1 MRKMALIL
9 IIFLISPLSFTL
21 AQEKPLV
28 IASIAPIGEIVREA
42 FGESVQVE
50 YLVPPGVDPHQYQL
64 TPEQIEKIQKAD
76 VIVTIG
82 HLPAEEKIGELEK
95 EGILKGEVLG
105 IEDYQRYGFR
115 YLPER
120 WYNNKYNPHGIWL
133 DPYNAL
139 AIAEATKE
147 ALKTRYSGQNIFEAQ
162 YSLFKAKVET
172 IILTYQKMNLSEK
185 QAIIELPS
193 QQYALEWMG
202 IEVIASIKPEE
213 EIPAKSVDELLE
225 MVKTVDVIVYSAD
238 SPESLKNA
246 VLELSRK
253 TGVPTIGISTIWSEK
268 EYTEVLIQNSANI
281 VSAFRTYVPQEVPS
295 QQRLNITYIILAFIV
310 GVTLGTAFGVII
322 KK

>member
-1 MRKMALIL
+1 MRKMVLIL

-28 IASIAPIGEIVREA
+28 ITSIAPIAEIVRET

-82 HLPAEEKIGELEK
+82 HLPLEEKIEELEK

-147 ALKTRYSGQNIFEAQ
+147 ALKTHYSGQNIFEAQ

-193 QQYALEWMG
+193 QQYALEWIG

-225 MVKTVDVIVYSAD
+225 MVKTVDVIVYSTD

-295 QQRLNITYIILAFIV
+295 QQSLNTTYIILAFIV

>member
-28 IASIAPIGEIVREA
+28 ITSIAPIAEIVREA

-82 HLPAEEKIGELEK
+82 HLPVEEKIEELEK

-147 ALKTRYSGQNIFEAQ
+147 ALKSRYSGQNIFEAQ

-172 IILTYQKMNLSEK
+172 IILAYQKMNLSEK

-246 VLELSRK
+246 ALELSRK

-295 QQRLNITYIILAFIV
+295 QQSLNITYIILAFIV

>member
-1 MRKMALIL
+1 MRKMVLIL

-28 IASIAPIGEIVREA
+28 ITSIAPIAEIVRET

-193 QQYALEWMG
+193 QQYALEWIG

-225 MVKTVDVIVYSAD
+225 MVKTVDVIVYSTD

-295 QQRLNITYIILAFIV
+295 QQSLNTTYIILAFIV

>member
-1 MRKMALIL
+1 MRKMVLIL

-28 IASIAPIGEIVREA
+28 ITSIAPIAEIVREA

-172 IILTYQKMNLSEK
+172 IILAYQKMNLSEK

-225 MVKTVDVIVYSAD
+225 MVKTVDVIVYSTD

-295 QQRLNITYIILAFIV
+295 QQSLNTTYIILAFIV

>member
-1 MRKMALIL
+1 MRKMVLIL

-28 IASIAPIGEIVREA
+28 ITSIAPIAEIVREA

-82 HLPAEEKIGELEK
+82 HLPLEEKIEELEK

-147 ALKTRYSGQNIFEAQ
+147 ALKTHYSGQNIFEAQ

-193 QQYALEWMG
+193 QQYTLEWIG

-225 MVKTVDVIVYSAD
+225 MVKTVDVIVYSTD

-295 QQRLNITYIILAFIV
+295 QQSLNTTYIILAFIV

>member
-28 IASIAPIGEIVREA
+28 IASIAPIAEIVREA

-50 YLVPPGVDPHQYQL
+50 YLVPPGVDSHQSQL

-82 HLPAEEKIGELEK
+82 HLPVEEKIEELEK
-95 EGILKGEVLG
+95 EGILKGKVLG

-147 ALKTRYSGQNIFEAQ
+147 ALKSRYSGQNIFEAQ
-162 YSLFKAKVET
+162 YSLFKAKVEA
-172 IILTYQKMNLSEK
+172 IILAYQKMNLSEK

-225 MVKTVDVIVYSAD
+225 IVKTVDVIVYSAD

-246 VLELSRK
+246 ALELSRK

-295 QQRLNITYIILAFIV
+295 QQSLNITYIILAFIV

>member
-1 MRKMALIL
+1 MRKMVLIL

-28 IASIAPIGEIVREA
+28 ITSIAPIAEIVREA

-82 HLPAEEKIGELEK
+82 HLPLEEKIEELEK

-147 ALKTRYSGQNIFEAQ
+147 ALKTHYSGQNIFEAQ

-172 IILTYQKMNLSEK
+172 IILTYQKMNLNEK

-193 QQYALEWMG
+193 QQYTLEWIG

-225 MVKTVDVIVYSAD
+225 MVKTVDVIVYSTD

-295 QQRLNITYIILAFIV
+295 QQSLNTTYIILAFIV

>member
-28 IASIAPIGEIVREA
+28 ITSIAPIAEIVREA

-172 IILTYQKMNLSEK
+172 IILAYQKMNLSEK

-225 MVKTVDVIVYSAD
+225 IVKTVDVIVYSAD

-246 VLELSRK
+246 ALELSRK

-295 QQRLNITYIILAFIV
+295 QQSLNITYIILAFIV

>member
-1 MRKMALIL
+1 MRKMVLIL

-28 IASIAPIGEIVREA
+28 ITSIAPIAEIVRET

-82 HLPAEEKIGELEK
+82 HLPLEEKIEELEK

-147 ALKTRYSGQNIFEAQ
+147 ALKTHYSGQNIFEAQ

-225 MVKTVDVIVYSAD
+225 MVKTVDVIVYSTD

-295 QQRLNITYIILAFIV
+295 QQSLNTTYIILAFIV

>member
-1 MRKMALIL
+1 
-9 IIFLISPLSFTL
+9 
-21 AQEKPLV
+21 
-28 IASIAPIGEIVREA
+28 
-42 FGESVQVE
+42 
-50 YLVPPGVDPHQYQL
+50 
-64 TPEQIEKIQKAD
+64 QIEKIQKAD

-82 HLPAEEKIGELEK
+82 HLPLEEKIEELEK

-172 IILTYQKMNLSEK
+172 IILAYQKMNLSEK

-225 MVKTVDVIVYSAD
+225 MVKTVDVIVYSTN

-295 QQRLNITYIILAFIV
+295 QQSLNTTYIILAFIV

>member
-1 MRKMALIL
+1 ML
-9 IIFLISPLSFTL
+9 IIFLMSPLSFTL

-28 IASIAPIGEIVREA
+28 ITSIAPIAEIVRET

-82 HLPAEEKIGELEK
+82 HLPLEEKIEELEK

-147 ALKTRYSGQNIFEAQ
+147 ALKTHYSGQNIFEAQ

-193 QQYALEWMG
+193 QQYALEWIG

-225 MVKTVDVIVYSAD
+225 MVKTVDVIVYSTD

-295 QQRLNITYIILAFIV
+295 QQSLNTTYIILAFIV

>member
-28 IASIAPIGEIVREA
+28 ITSIAPIAEIVREA

-82 HLPAEEKIGELEK
+82 HLPLEEKIEELEK
-95 EGILKGEVLG
+95 EGILKGKVLG

-172 IILTYQKMNLSEK
+172 IILAYQKMNLSEK

-295 QQRLNITYIILAFIV
+295 QQSLNITYIILAFIV

>member
-1 MRKMALIL
+1 M
-9 IIFLISPLSFTL
+9 SPLSFTL

-28 IASIAPIGEIVREA
+28 ITSIAPIAEIVRET

-82 HLPAEEKIGELEK
+82 HLPLEEKIEELEK

-147 ALKTRYSGQNIFEAQ
+147 ALKTHYSGQNIFEAQ

-193 QQYALEWMG
+193 QQYALEWIG

-225 MVKTVDVIVYSAD
+225 MVKTVDVIVYSTD

-295 QQRLNITYIILAFIV
+295 QQSLNTTYIILAFIV

>member
-1 MRKMALIL
+1 MRKMVLIL

-28 IASIAPIGEIVREA
+28 ITSIAPIAEIVREA

-82 HLPAEEKIGELEK
+82 HLPVEEKIEELEK
-95 EGILKGEVLG
+95 EGILKGKVLG

-172 IILTYQKMNLSEK
+172 IILAYQKMNSSEK

-253 TGVPTIGISTIWSEK
+253 TGVPTIGISTIWSGK

-295 QQRLNITYIILAFIV
+295 QQSLNITYIILAFIV

>member
-28 IASIAPIGEIVREA
+28 ITSIAPIAEIVREA

-82 HLPAEEKIGELEK
+82 HLPVEEKIEELEK

-172 IILTYQKMNLSEK
+172 IILAYQKMNLSEK

-295 QQRLNITYIILAFIV
+295 QQSLNITYIILAFIV

>member
-1 MRKMALIL
+1 MRKMVLIL

-28 IASIAPIGEIVREA
+28 ITSIAPIAEIVREA

-82 HLPAEEKIGELEK
+82 HLPLEEKIEELEK

-147 ALKTRYSGQNIFEAQ
+147 ALKTHYSGQNIFEAQ

-193 QQYALEWMG
+193 QQYALEWIG

-225 MVKTVDVIVYSAD
+225 MVKTVDVIVYSTD

-295 QQRLNITYIILAFIV
+295 QQSLNTTYIILTFIV

>member
-28 IASIAPIGEIVREA
+28 ITSIAPIAEIVREA

-172 IILTYQKMNLSEK
+172 IILAYQKMNLSEK

-295 QQRLNITYIILAFIV
+295 QQSLNITYIILAFIV

>member
-28 IASIAPIGEIVREA
+28 ITSIAPIAEIVRET

-133 DPYNAL
+133 DPYNGL

-172 IILTYQKMNLSEK
+172 IILAYQKMNLSEK

-295 QQRLNITYIILAFIV
+295 QQSLNTTYIILAFIV

>member
-1 MRKMALIL
+1 MRKMVLIL

-28 IASIAPIGEIVREA
+28 ITSIAPIAEIVREA

-82 HLPAEEKIGELEK
+82 HLPLEEKIEELEK

-147 ALKTRYSGQNIFEAQ
+147 ALKTHYSGQNIFEAQ

-225 MVKTVDVIVYSAD
+225 IVKTVDVIVYSAD

-295 QQRLNITYIILAFIV
+295 QQSLNTTYIILAFIV

>member
-1 MRKMALIL
+1 MRKMVLIL

-28 IASIAPIGEIVREA
+28 IASIAPIAEIVREA

-50 YLVPPGVDPHQYQL
+50 YLVPPGVDSHQSQL

-82 HLPAEEKIGELEK
+82 HLPVEEKIEELEK
-95 EGILKGEVLG
+95 EGILKGKVLG

-147 ALKTRYSGQNIFEAQ
+147 ALKSRYSGQNIFEAQ

-172 IILTYQKMNLSEK
+172 IILAYQKMNLSEK

-225 MVKTVDVIVYSAD
+225 IVKTVDVIVYSAD

-246 VLELSRK
+246 ALELSRK

-295 QQRLNITYIILAFIV
+295 QQSLNITYIILAFIV

>member
-1 MRKMALIL
+1 MRKMVLIL

-28 IASIAPIGEIVREA
+28 ITSIAPIAEIVREA

-82 HLPAEEKIGELEK
+82 HLPLEEKIEELEK

-147 ALKTRYSGQNIFEAQ
+147 ALKTHYSGQNIFEAQ

-172 IILTYQKMNLSEK
+172 IILTYQKMNLNEK

-193 QQYALEWMG
+193 QQYTLEWIG

-225 MVKTVDVIVYSAD
+225 MVKTVDVIVYSTD

-295 QQRLNITYIILAFIV
+295 QQSLNTTYIILTFIV

>member
-28 IASIAPIGEIVREA
+28 ITSIAPIAEIVREA

-147 ALKTRYSGQNIFEAQ
+147 ALKSRYSGQNIFEAQ

-225 MVKTVDVIVYSAD
+225 IVKTVDVIVYSAD

-246 VLELSRK
+246 ALELSRK

-281 VSAFRTYVPQEVPS
+281 VSAFRTYVPQEVPL
-295 QQRLNITYIILAFIV
+295 QQSLNITYIILAFIV

>member
-1 MRKMALIL
+1 MRKMVLIL

-28 IASIAPIGEIVREA
+28 ITSIAPIAEIVREA

-82 HLPAEEKIGELEK
+82 HLPLEEKIEELEK

-147 ALKTRYSGQNIFEAQ
+147 ALKTHYSGQNIFEAQ

-193 QQYALEWMG
+193 QQYALEWIG

-225 MVKTVDVIVYSAD
+225 MVKTVDVIVYSTD

-295 QQRLNITYIILAFIV
+295 QQSLNTTYIILAFIV
-310 GVTLGTAFGVII
+310 GVTVGTEFGVII

>member
-28 IASIAPIGEIVREA
+28 ITSIAPIAEIVREA

-82 HLPAEEKIGELEK
+82 HLPLEEKIEELEK

-147 ALKTRYSGQNIFEAQ
+147 ALKSRYSGQNIFEAQ
-162 YSLFKAKVET
+162 YSLFKAKVEA
-172 IILTYQKMNLSEK
+172 IILAYQKMNLSEK

-295 QQRLNITYIILAFIV
+295 QQSLNITYIILAFIV

>member
-28 IASIAPIGEIVREA
+28 ITSIAPIAEIVREA

-133 DPYNAL
+133 DPYNGL

-172 IILTYQKMNLSEK
+172 IILAYQKMNLSEK

-295 QQRLNITYIILAFIV
+295 QQSLNITYIILAFIV

>member
-28 IASIAPIGEIVREA
+28 ITSIAPIAEIVREA

-82 HLPAEEKIGELEK
+82 HLPAEGKIEELEK

-172 IILTYQKMNLSEK
+172 IILAYQKMNLSEK

-295 QQRLNITYIILAFIV
+295 QQSLNITYIILAFIV

>member
-28 IASIAPIGEIVREA
+28 ITSIAPIAEIVREA

-82 HLPAEEKIGELEK
+82 HLPLEEKIEELEK

-147 ALKTRYSGQNIFEAQ
+147 ALKSRYSGQNIFEAQ
-162 YSLFKAKVET
+162 YSLFKAKVEA
-172 IILTYQKMNLSEK
+172 IILAYQKMNLSEK

-246 VLELSRK
+246 ALELSRK

-295 QQRLNITYIILAFIV
+295 QQSLNITYIILAFIV

>member
-1 MRKMALIL
+1 MRKMGLIL

-28 IASIAPIGEIVREA
+28 ITSIAPIAEIVREA

-50 YLVPPGVDPHQYQL
+50 YLVPPSVDPHQYQL

-76 VIVTIG
+76 VILTIA
-82 HLPAEEKIGELEK
+82 HLPVEEKIEELEK
-95 EGILKGEVLG
+95 EGVLKGKILE
-105 IEDYQRYGFR
+105 IEDYQRHGFR

-139 AIAEATKE
+139 AIAETTKE
-147 ALKTRYSGQNIFEAQ
+147 SLKTRYSGKNIFDAQ

-172 IILTYQKMNLSEK
+172 IILAYQKMNLSEK

-225 MVKTVDVIVYSAD
+225 MAKTVDVIVYSVD

-246 VLELSRK
+246 ALELSRK
-253 TGVPTIGISTIWSEK
+253 TGVPAIEVSTIWSEK

-281 VSAFRTYVPQEVPS
+281 VSAFRTYIPQEVPS
-295 QQRLNITYIILAFIV
+295 QQSLNTTYIILVFIV

>member
-28 IASIAPIGEIVREA
+28 ITSIAPIAEIVREA

-82 HLPAEEKIGELEK
+82 HLPVEEKIEELEK
-95 EGILKGEVLG
+95 EGILKGKVLG

-147 ALKTRYSGQNIFEAQ
+147 ALKSRYSGQNIFEAQ

-172 IILTYQKMNLSEK
+172 IILAYQKMNLSEK

-225 MVKTVDVIVYSAD
+225 IVKTVDVIVYSAD

-246 VLELSRK
+246 ALELSRK

-295 QQRLNITYIILAFIV
+295 QQSLNITYIILAFIV

>member
-28 IASIAPIGEIVREA
+28 IASIAPIAEIVREA

-50 YLVPPGVDPHQYQL
+50 YLVPPGVDSHQSQL

-82 HLPAEEKIGELEK
+82 HLPVEEKIEELEK
-95 EGILKGEVLG
+95 EGILKGKVLG

-172 IILTYQKMNLSEK
+172 IILAYQKMNLSEK

-225 MVKTVDVIVYSAD
+225 IVKTVDVIVYSAD

-246 VLELSRK
+246 ALELSRK

-295 QQRLNITYIILAFIV
+295 QQSLNITYIILAFIV

>member
-1 MRKMALIL
+1 MRKMVLIL

-28 IASIAPIGEIVREA
+28 ITSIAPIAEIVREA

-82 HLPAEEKIGELEK
+82 HLPLEEKIEELEK

-193 QQYALEWMG
+193 QQYALEWIG

-225 MVKTVDVIVYSAD
+225 MVKTVDVIVYSTD

-295 QQRLNITYIILAFIV
+295 QQSLNTTYIILAFIV

>member
-28 IASIAPIGEIVREA
+28 ITSIAPIAEIVREA

-82 HLPAEEKIGELEK
+82 HLPVEEKIEELEK
-95 EGILKGEVLG
+95 EGILKGKVLG

-133 DPYNAL
+133 DPYNGL

-172 IILTYQKMNLSEK
+172 IILAYQKMNLSEK

-295 QQRLNITYIILAFIV
+295 QQSLNITYIILAFIV

>member
-28 IASIAPIGEIVREA
+28 ITSIAPIAEIVREA

-172 IILTYQKMNLSEK
+172 IILAYQKMNSSEK

-295 QQRLNITYIILAFIV
+295 QQSLNITYIILAFIV

>member
-28 IASIAPIGEIVREA
+28 ITSIAPIAEIVREA

-147 ALKTRYSGQNIFEAQ
+147 ALKSRYSGQNIFEAQ
-162 YSLFKAKVET
+162 YSLFKAKVEA
-172 IILTYQKMNLSEK
+172 IILAYQKMNLSEK

-295 QQRLNITYIILAFIV
+295 QQSLNITYIILAFIV

>member
-1 MRKMALIL
+1 MRKMVLIL

-28 IASIAPIGEIVREA
+28 ITSIAPIAEIVREA

-82 HLPAEEKIGELEK
+82 HLPLEEKIEELEK

-147 ALKTRYSGQNIFEAQ
+147 ALKTHYSGQNIFEAQ

-193 QQYALEWMG
+193 QQYALEWIG

-225 MVKTVDVIVYSAD
+225 MVKTVDVIVYSTD

-295 QQRLNITYIILAFIV
+295 QQSLNTTYIILAFIV

>member
-1 MRKMALIL
+1 MRKMVLIL

-28 IASIAPIGEIVREA
+28 ITSIAPIAEIVREA

-82 HLPAEEKIGELEK
+82 HLPLEEKIEELEK

-147 ALKTRYSGQNIFEAQ
+147 ALKTHYSGQNIFEAQ

-295 QQRLNITYIILAFIV
+295 QQSLNTTYIILAFIV

>member
-1 MRKMALIL
+1 MRKMVLIL

-28 IASIAPIGEIVREA
+28 ITSIAPIAEIVREA

-82 HLPAEEKIGELEK
+82 HLPLEEKIEELEK

-172 IILTYQKMNLSEK
+172 IILAYQKMNLSEK

-225 MVKTVDVIVYSAD
+225 MVKTVDVIVYSTD

-295 QQRLNITYIILAFIV
+295 QQSLNTTYIILAFIV

>member
-1 MRKMALIL
+1 MVLIL

-28 IASIAPIGEIVREA
+28 ITSIAPIAEIVREA

-147 ALKTRYSGQNIFEAQ
+147 ALKTHYSGQNIFEAQ

-295 QQRLNITYIILAFIV
+295 QQSLNTTYIILAFIV

>member
-1 MRKMALIL
+1 MRKMVLIL

-28 IASIAPIGEIVREA
+28 ITSIAPIAEIVREA

-172 IILTYQKMNLSEK
+172 IILAYQKMNLSEK

-193 QQYALEWMG
+193 QQYALEWIG

-225 MVKTVDVIVYSAD
+225 MVKTVDVIVYSTD

-295 QQRLNITYIILAFIV
+295 QQSLNTTYIILAFIV